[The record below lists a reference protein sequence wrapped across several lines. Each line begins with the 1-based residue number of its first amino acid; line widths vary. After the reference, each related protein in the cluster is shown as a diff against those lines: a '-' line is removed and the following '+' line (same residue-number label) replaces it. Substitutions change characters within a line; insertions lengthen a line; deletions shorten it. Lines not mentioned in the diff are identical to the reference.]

1 MDLKFLKPFKTTF
14 SDVLNV
20 DYELLRAYRVIE
32 AGHPWRPLLEL
43 GEIIVDDLVERAKK
57 DVSPNSLQRLVM
69 EQFVADNKEWVV
81 HYQLDNFQKCLYSLF
96 DKNQLNDDFQ
106 RLQQLHAKGCDNQV
120 YQAESAPLVNAYR
133 SVMAAAFNVLSILH
147 GERLKQDWKSGSMT
161 AQRKVLGYLLM
172 PVWQLRRQDMLARYY
187 DAPGVV
193 LLDAL
198 TGNEGT
204 GITQDVML
212 PSMCIGEVVGT
223 NWRRESWDT
232 QIILLNLQAETDPST
247 LGVWL
252 NIRNEYTGIQMT
264 GLWLLAAGLLN
275 RNTRLIWVAEDTL
288 GGIRMLLDL
297 HAEIAAEDD
306 ALDVVEYDNL
316 YVSTPG
322 DKSIKPRDIF
332 GLLEYLLTRESF
344 IQAWHAER
352 GLEQVFAY
360 PEVEWDTWLTS
371 FYHPDANKPQTR
383 LFLRL
388 GNKHQDT
395 SAFGPLPFLRV
406 PEVALDDRDSV
417 DLDTPWINSCDTLVQ
432 WLEAWLTP
440 YTSSEHINESQ
451 DKALELLT
459 MQSLECTCLLRKH
472 ALLSAGQ
479 IPQKEKRDVIW
490 FDLLFRAYTGLS
502 RWIKKD
508 MESSCGVDVLKIL
521 GQHADQAL
529 SIGEVDR
536 DRVLG
541 HLAFVSTFLKNT
553 SAVKLINQGMVSD
566 WDDILLNHV
575 SRAFMTRHG
584 FSMRYLSFLKIWNAR
599 HHALFEDVV
608 FPYFCQRWNLILN
621 LSHLNDKEENA
632 NVIYLFTSAIF
643 DLTERIRKKAELPV
657 DIDADIFDAILLN
670 AAKDLDAR
678 FSKGG
683 QYNTLENTFD
693 VRMDFEE
700 YAVKYCLQ
708 AQSVAELQNA
718 ALDSDDGISDN
729 FSF

>member
-1 MDLKFLKPFKTTF
+1 MDLEFLKPFKTTF

-32 AGHPWRPLLEL
+32 SGHPWHPLLDL
-43 GEIIVDDLVERAKK
+43 GEIIVDDLMEQSKE

-133 SVMAAAFNVLSILH
+133 SVMGAAFNVLSILH

-161 AQRKVLGYLLM
+161 AQREVLRHLLM
-172 PVWQLRRQDMLARYY
+172 PVWQRRRQDMLSRYQEVPNV
-187 DAPGVV
+187 A
-193 LLDAL
+193 LLDAA

-212 PSMCIGEVVGT
+212 PSMCIEEVVGT

-232 QIILLNLQAETDPST
+232 QVILLNLQAETDPST

-252 NIRNEYTGIQMT
+252 NTRNEYTGIQMT

-306 ALDVVEYDNL
+306 ALDVLKYDNI
-316 YVSTPG
+316 YVSKLG
-322 DKSIKPRDIF
+322 NKIVKARDIF

-352 GLEQVFAY
+352 GLEQIFAY
-360 PEVEWDTWLTS
+360 PEADWDTWLAS
-371 FYHPDANKPQTR
+371 FYHPDTNKPQTR

-388 GNKHQDT
+388 GKHQDT
-395 SAFGPLPFLRV
+395 STLGPLPFLRV
-406 PEVALDDRDSV
+406 PEIILDDRDFA
-417 DLDTPWINSCDTLVQ
+417 DYDTPWVHSCNSVVQ
-432 WLEAWLTP
+432 WLENWLTP
-440 YTSSEHINESQ
+440 YTSREQINESQ
-451 DKALELLT
+451 NKTLELLT
-459 MQSLECTCLLRKH
+459 MRSLECTCLLRKH
-472 ALLSAGQ
+472 ALLSSGQ

-490 FDLLFRAYTGLS
+490 FDLLLRAYTGLS
-502 RWIKKD
+502 NWTRNDTEIGH
-508 MESSCGVDVLKIL
+508 EAEFLKNL
-521 GQHADQAL
+521 GQHADKVL
-529 SIGEVDR
+529 SVGETER
-536 DRVLG
+536 DDVLR
-541 HLAFVSTFLKNT
+541 HMAFATTFPKIPGL
-553 SAVKLINQGMVSD
+553 VKAINMGIRSY
-566 WDDILLNHV
+566 WDGILLN
-575 SRAFMTRHG
+575 RAFMIRHG
-584 FSMRYLSFLKIWNAR
+584 FSTGYLSFLKNWNER
-599 HHALFEDVV
+599 HHALFDDVV
-608 FPYFCQRWNLILN
+608 FPYFCQRWSLIPN
-621 LSHLNDKEENA
+621 LSNRNDKEENT
-632 NVIYLFTSAIF
+632 NVIYILTSSIF

-678 FSKGG
+678 FSKGV
-683 QYNTLENTFD
+683 QYDTLENTFD

-708 AQSVAELQNA
+708 AQSVAELQNTA
-718 ALDSDDGISDN
+718 QDSDDGISDN